1 MLCGVEPLPAAA
13 ARPNATDSTAA
24 ATAEAIDDGLLLT
37 LEVAPQVCHVS
48 LDMRVPPIE
57 TGQQHG

>member
-1 MLCGVEPLPAAA
+1 MNLSCTWSVCLRSP
-13 ARPNATDSTAA
+13 R
-24 ATAEAIDDGLLLT
+24 EAIDERLLLT